1 MLKMIS
7 GKYIFIA
14 LGTVSL
20 LGVVGMVYFVFLL
33 PLAIMNQLGD
43 REPFEKHLFGGRIP
57 PQWTADG
64 AKIVFSHGGG
74 IYMVDSDGSGL
85 RRIHEGEGENELYAS
100 PNVSLDG
107 SKVAYLEY
115 HRDWFWEDY
124 SWEISTS
131 ALDGSG
137 ERTPT
142 DLDGAHYR
150 DVGGPAWSPDGSR
163 IAFVWRDTVYTMSED
178 GSDLQFV
185 PGLADQLNSGKVR
198 NVGLPP
204 VWSPDGQHIGF
215 LADVRP
221 DRSLDPL
228 VMHTVGVDGSDFREF
243 GAATYPTWSSDGAR
257 IAFAKLASEDN
268 NKTWYLELYTAG
280 SDGSDP
286 RKVITL
292 PDGLSFDSIVVA
304 WSPDDTEILLGP
316 FVASADGSVLRVLP
330 RPDTGPSLSGG
341 RNGDHLPHQYSL
353 TSWSPDGS
361 RIAIQTRSG
370 SAYRSK
376 LYTVARDGSDSR
388 VLVMTDA
395 HGNLSPAR
403 GRRLSEGQTTTTV
416 YPD

>member
-1 MLKMIS
+1 MINR
-7 GKYIFIA
+7 KYIFAI
-14 LGTVSL
+14 GTVSL
-20 LGVVGMVYFVFLL
+20 LGVVGLVYFVFLL

-85 RRIHEGEGENELYAS
+85 RRIHEGDGENDLYAS

-131 ALDGSG
+131 ALDGSR

-163 IAFVWRDTVYTMSED
+163 IAFVWRDTVYMMSED
-178 GSDLQFV
+178 GSDLQFI

-198 NVGLPP
+198 NVRLPP
-204 VWSPDGQHIGF
+204 MWSPDGQHIAF

-316 FVASADGSVLRVLP
+316 FVVRADGSVLRALP

-388 VLVMTDA
+388 VLVMTDTR
-395 HGNLSPAR
+395 GNLSPAR